1 MSTSEV
7 DDWALLDAWRDGDRK
22 AGDTLVQRHF
32 PPVARFFHNKVSNE
46 EDAAD
51 LIGQTF
57 LGCTESKDRFR
68 GDVPF
73 ERFAF
78 RIAVKVLQQHLRK
91 KYKREREA
99 LDFDSLCLGS
109 LAEVSLTTAVAHKQN
124 LQRLAQAM
132 RAIPLDFQIALE
144 LNIFENLPG
153 REIAELL
160 GIPEA
165 TVRGRLRLGKQRLAE
180 QLRRIDR
187 GTAAELDDPTSLR
200 TWAKEIRTQMDRPS
214 GRR

>member
-1 MSTSEV
+1 MSTTEQ
-7 DDWALLDAWRDGDRK
+7 DDWVLLDAWRAGDRK

-32 PPVARFFHNKVSNE
+32 RPIARFFHNKVANE

-78 RIAVKVLQQHLRK
+78 RIALKVFQQHLRK

-109 LAEVSLTTAVAHKQN
+109 LAEVSLTTVMARKDN
-124 LQRLAQAM
+124 LRRLASAM
-132 RAIPLDFQIALE
+132 RNIPLDFQIALE

-180 QLRRIDR
+180 QLQQIDR
-187 GTAAELDDPTSLR
+187 GAAAMLDDPVSLR
-200 TWAKEIRTQMDRPS
+200 TWAKEIRTLMDRPS
-214 GRR
+214 NRD